1 VLSNNYMMNLSD
13 WAIVTKWTVMGWT
26 I

>member
-1 VLSNNYMMNLSD
+1 MSD
-13 WAIVTKWTVMGWT
+13 WAIVTKWTVMGLT